1 MFGSSLVATFRF
13 LGQAWQQHRQTRYTR
28 ARVHELLTVTRD
40 PEDKLSRLF
49 DIVLVSMIVLNIL
62 AVMLESVASISG
74 SYQQPFFVF
83 EAFSVAIF
91 GLEYLLRVWSCIEQE
106 RYRRLGPI
114 WGRLRYMIS
123 PMALTDLVAILPFFI
138 ILSGLDSFV
147 DLRFLRI
154 LRLRRA
160 FKLTRYS
167 PSMDNVFGVLR
178 AELPTLST
186 IGFIFLLV
194 IIMAASTI
202 FALEGKSNPAF
213 TSIPSAMRWAVA
225 SLSGFGETGGAPQTV
240 MGRVFGL
247 LISVAGVLLV
257 AMVTGVLASGFTF
270 ARFKRQDAFRRS
282 VEIALE
288 RNGGQDIDAAAR
300 AKLDFER
307 KAMGFT
313 ALDAQLIINQVMEEH
328 FKHDP
333 DKLEELRR
341 IEEDLLG

>member
-1 MFGSSLVATFRF
+1 MIAKSLVNTAAF
-13 LGQAWQQHRQTRYTR
+13 LGAAWKQHRQTRYTR
-28 ARVHELLTVTRD
+28 ARVHELLTVSRD
-40 PEDKLSRLF
+40 ADDKLSRLF
-49 DIVLVSMIVLNIL
+49 DIFLVSMIVLNVL
-62 AVMLESVASISG
+62 AVMLESVSG
-74 SYQQPFFVF
+74 YSKAFATPFFVF
-83 EAFSVAIF
+83 EAFSVVVF
-91 GLEYLLRVWSCIEQE
+91 GTEYLLRVWSCIEDE
-106 RYRRLGPI
+106 RFGKRGAF
-114 WGRLRYMIS
+114 WGRLRYIFT

-154 LRLRRA
+154 MRLRRA

-167 PSMDNVFGVLR
+167 PTMDNVFGVLR

-202 FALEGKSNPAF
+202 FALEGKTNEAF
-213 TSIPSAMRWAVA
+213 SSIPGAMRWAVA
-225 SLSGFGETGGAPQTV
+225 NLSGFGDAGAGPQTTA
-240 MGRVFGL
+240 GRAFGL
-247 LISVAGVLLV
+247 IISLAGVLLV

-288 RNGGQDIDAAAR
+288 RNGGQEISLEGRD
-300 AKLDFER
+300 KLEYER
-307 KAMGFT
+307 KALGFT
-313 ALDAQLIINQVMEEH
+313 ALDAQLIINQVLEEQ

-333 DKLEELRR
+333 EKLEELRK
-341 IEEDLLG
+341 IEEGLIG